1 MPIDVCREIDEM
13 LKREKCLEILLV
25 LAFNFQLSRLS
36 VRKKCTLR
44 SQGVFYWLSFATH
57 FRLQ

>member
-36 VRKKCTLR
+36 LEKN
-44 SQGVFYWLSFATH
+44 AH
-57 FRLQ
+57 